1 MYFLDEYTVWFADCQ
16 FKPLICIYAILAL
29 GFLIYALVRSMV
41 VCVWVNRI
49 RKKLENVIAKKYKK
63 N

>member
-1 MYFLDEYTVWFADCQ
+1 MDEYAVWFADCQ
-16 FKPLICIYAILAL
+16 FKPLIYVYAILAL

-41 VCVWVNRI
+41 VRVSVNRI
-49 RKKLENVIAKKYKK
+49 RKKLENVITKKFKTK